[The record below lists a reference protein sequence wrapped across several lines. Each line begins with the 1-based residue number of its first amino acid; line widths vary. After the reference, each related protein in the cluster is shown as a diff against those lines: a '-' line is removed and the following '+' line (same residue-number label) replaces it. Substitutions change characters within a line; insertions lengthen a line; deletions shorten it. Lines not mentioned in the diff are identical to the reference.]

1 MAKAVQV
8 QVLLSAPNYFKFSM
22 KRFVL
27 MALAAALLAGCVR
40 YDMLLTNGGRITN
53 VSKPRFDA
61 TNGIYSYKDVTGRE
75 RYVSAGRVVQIMPHS
90 RKNENGFN
98 NP

>member
-1 MAKAVQV
+1 
-8 QVLLSAPNYFKFSM
+8 M

-53 VSKPRFDA
+53 VSKPRFDG
-61 TNGIYSYKDVTGRE
+61 TNGIYSYKDVTGQE
-75 RYVSAGRVVQIMPHS
+75 HVVSAGRVVQIMPHS
-90 RKNENGFN
+90 KKNDNGFTS
-98 NP
+98 P